1 MRLTRTPP
9 SGDAPADRSPSA
21 SEAISRSSRS
31 PMCSPVDAGASR
43 EPSSAR
49 ASSSRPTPS
58 SSTVRCQP
66 VPSATSDTD
75 PNDRQVTEAVFT
87 EFFEPDVFVAKQ
99 RISGAPGVDPEV
111 PLELRVEFM
120 KMGKTNTL
128 VRVVQGPY
136 DPAAA
141 TDYSDGWESE
151 LAKLSA
157 YLDEKAGLR

>member
-1 MRLTRTPP
+1 MPANIMLIVEREYPYTRDIVFKAFTDPDELALWRGRKGYHVP
-9 SGDAPADRSPSA
+9 RETII
-21 SEAISRSSRS
+21 SELKLGGRHHHEK
-31 PMCSPVDAGASR
+31 V
-43 EPSSAR
+43 
-49 ASSSRPTPS
+49 
-58 SSTVRCQP
+58 
-66 VPSATSDTD
+66 SDTD